1 MRKYI
6 DTKLNFND
14 FQSVAKVTNK
24 TPRQI
29 FIEQQDALE
38 RSVGLSSTLIKD
50 HARQTAFFKDS
61 AAYQFPIDAF
71 QVIDFTINLPLN
83 KYWAQELV
91 PIRYGGGAAESI
103 AAFRNNIALAEG
115 RLAGGNTNEVPLV
128 GITDEKIVSPVYA
141 IKLGILLGTL
151 DLMKAETINYDIL
164 ERHENALRTS
174 YWREI
179 ELFGF
184 EGNLGIGNIT
194 SGSSTGFK
202 GGLLNQPITGDGA
215 VGYSILTDAQWST
228 YTVNDFVEMVVGAA
242 AKMKQSL
249 RFNRD
254 YFPNKCLIPPTLW
267 THLQKAAV
275 VGALGAA
282 DGTGIAMS
290 NFEYV
295 RRELK
300 NRLGVDVEFVE
311 LPYLDAGAETTQGFP
326 IEVSGV
332 GLTGRVILYRHDEKV
347 FKMPITMALT
357 GGAALP
363 SPTEDG
369 IRKNYVAF
377 AGPPLVIYPEAIYY
391 IDNKAA

>member
-1 MRKYI
+1 MRYI
-6 DTKLNFND
+6 DTKLSFND
-14 FQSVAKVTNK
+14 LQSVAKVTGK
-24 TPRQI
+24 TARQI
-29 FIEQQDALE
+29 FIEQQAGLE
-38 RSVGLSSTLIKD
+38 NKMGLSSTLIKD
-50 HARQTAFFKDS
+50 HAKQTSFFKDS

-128 GITDEKIVSPVYA
+128 GITDEKVVSPVYA
-141 IKLGILLGTL
+141 IKLGILLGTV

-179 ELFGF
+179 EFF
-184 EGNLGIGNIT
+184 AFDGNLGIGNIT

-215 VGYSILTDAQWST
+215 VGYKALTAAQWT
-228 YTVNDFVEMVVGAA
+228 AFDVNDFVEMLVGVAGE
-242 AKMKQSL
+242 MKETL
-249 RFNRD
+249 RYNRD
-254 YFPNKCLIPPTLW
+254 YFPNKVLIPPTLW
-267 THLQKAAV
+267 TQLQKAAV
-275 VGALGAA
+275 VGSVGSS
-282 DGTGIAMS
+282 DGTGVVTS

-295 RRELK
+295 RRELR
-300 NRLGVDVEFVE
+300 NRLGIDVEFVE
-311 LPYLDAGAETTQGFP
+311 LPYLDAGAKSTKGFP
-326 IEVSGV
+326 IEAAGANS
-332 GLTGRVILYRHDEKV
+332 TGRIVMYRHDEKI

-377 AGPPLVIYPEAIYY
+377 AGPPLVMYPEAIYY
-391 IDNKAA
+391 IDNKGA